1 MTAIRPRPTPEQQR
15 REEARAQARARTQA
29 QTHAAKANRILLSQ
43 PLFPLLLAIFYVA
56 LLIIPWV
63 LECKIA
69 SQPSFIVQ
77 LYRWGSRYYVQN
89 GWVIAINVLNSLA
102 VVLSLPILSA
112 LLARA
117 AVVFS
122 QRRKPGQT
130 LTVRQLFALADR
142 GWYDFFKVTSPV
154 ASSALL
160 RLGFLVLFITVLL
173 PLVRSGFV
181 AYDNL
186 LVTDNLPKEAQNHMY
201 ERLGFTPSPVAVKSA
216 NSISQ
221 DRVIS
226 ATRKK
231 LLTTVGGIEP
241 NLWPVCND
249 NTSSDSTCGFKY
261 GPYDLSQSTLSNF
274 WEAPDRYGWD
284 SDWNTN
290 GSALMHASAL
300 TAGSSIGSY
309 YWNDFGAY
317 TLGLKS
323 GTRCEAIS
331 AQVVEEQ
338 CLRSTNNGSLPS
350 AAQGW
355 NTSLEIQKE
364 LRVDICYPA
373 LETSPWQAADA
384 SPWKPISF
392 TEHLYIGIRD
402 QVSSWDCSGSLGS
415 SYCGYQGIYQG
426 LYLDCQADSMM
437 SFFELGSART
447 KGVPSRFLE
456 ELPSGFDI
464 PRDRGYGSSRIDPD
478 EYTDYIGPLKTAAL
492 AMFGNDSW
500 FDTLNLVMADIEVA
514 NITNGTALAMLCQ
527 MIPLGNIDIFGRDEY
542 CDEARYRDEF
552 PYYYTSSEIFS
563 SLVRSF
569 FQSFRTRKLARATL
583 NTATFFA
590 NNATLSGMNDSPNWE
605 SQDTKYVSEES
616 DERMLVPVL
625 SVAAIATISIF
636 IALQVACIVI
646 LLVYIYSSRVWTLTL
661 DSLAIAR
668 VGAQLSALDVFL
680 IPRETGTLGTAQL
693 NSRAAKQLDQI
704 DGLVGSTSLTGHH
717 DIEMA
722 TMPPPYAPRGE
733 EPSTRDERRL
743 PQPGAAAAAAR
754 DTAAQDHTVPAYSP
768 PADEHTAQAAGG
780 EAENPGRRDD
790 VNEMAISHAASSE
803 SRGPVLPAVTSLEAI
818 AVGGRGLITRRMW
831 RQADKPLPEPPAEQ

>member
-1 MTAIRPRPTPEQQR
+1 MTAIRPRPTPGQQR
-15 REEARAQARARTQA
+15 REEAQARARA

-43 PLFPLLLAIFYVA
+43 PLFPLVLAIFYIA
-56 LLIIPWV
+56 LLIVPWV

-69 SQPSFIVQ
+69 SQPSFIIQ
-77 LYRWGSRYYVQN
+77 FYRWGTRNYVQN
-89 GWVIAINVLNSLA
+89 GWIIAINVLNSLA

-142 GWYDFFKVTSPV
+142 GWYDLFKVTSPV

-160 RLGFLVLFITVLL
+160 RLGFLVLFIAVLL
-173 PLVRSGFV
+173 PLLRSG
-181 AYDNL
+181 
-186 LVTDNLPKEAQNHMY
+186 LVTYDKVLATDHLPKEAKKYMY
-201 ERLGFTPSPVAVKSA
+201 ERLGYTPSPVAVKVAYPS
-216 NSISQ
+216 NQ
-221 DRVIS
+221 DNVLS
-226 ATRKK
+226 ATRKN

-274 WEAPDRYGWD
+274 WEDPDRYGWD

-290 GSALMHASAL
+290 GSALMHASTL

-323 GTRCEAIS
+323 GTRCEAVS
-331 AQVVEEQ
+331 AQEVEEQ
-338 CLRSTNNGSLPS
+338 CLRSTDNGSLPT

-355 NTSLEIQKE
+355 NTSLEIQKQ

-373 LETSPWQAADA
+373 LERSPWEAADA

-402 QVSSWDCSGSLGS
+402 QVSSWDCSDSLYS
-415 SYCGYQGIYQG
+415 SDCGYQGTYQG
-426 LYLDCQADSMM
+426 LYLECQADSMM

-447 KGVPSRFLE
+447 KGVPSRFLD

-464 PRDRGYGSSRIDPD
+464 PRDRGFSSSRDPTS
-478 EYTDYIGPLKTAAL
+478 YTDYIGPLKTAAL

-500 FDTLNLVMADIEVA
+500 FDTLNLVVADIEVA
-514 NITNGTALAMLCQ
+514 NITNGTALALLCQ
-527 MIPLGNIDIFGRDEY
+527 MMPLGNIDTFGRDAY

-583 NTATFFA
+583 NTATFYA
-590 NNATLSGMNDSPNWE
+590 NNAILSGMNDSPNWE
-605 SQDTKYVSEES
+605 SQDTKRMSEES
-616 DERMLVPVL
+616 DEWMAVPVL
-625 SVAAIATISIF
+625 SVPAIATISIF

-733 EPSTRDERRL
+733 EPSSRDERRL
-743 PQPGAAAAAAR
+743 PQPGAAAAAR
-754 DTAAQDHTVPAYSP
+754 ETAAQDHTVPAYSP
-768 PADEHTAQAAGG
+768 PADEHTAQTASG
-780 EAENPGRRDD
+780 EAGTTGERHDA
-790 VNEMAISHAASSE
+790 NEMAISNAASSA

>member
-15 REEARAQARARTQA
+15 REEARARAQAQAQA
-29 QTHAAKANRILLSQ
+29 QTRAVKANRILLSQ
-43 PLFPLLLAIFYVA
+43 PLFPLVLAIFYIA
-56 LLIIPWV
+56 LLIVPWV

-69 SQPSFIVQ
+69 NQPSFIIH
-77 LYRWGSRYYVQN
+77 LYRRSTGLYVQH
-89 GWVIAINVLNSLA
+89 GWVIAINFLHSLA
-102 VVLSLPILSA
+102 AVLSLPILSA

-142 GWYDFFKVTSPV
+142 GWYDLVKVTSPV

-160 RLGFLVLFITVLL
+160 RLGFLVLLIAALL
-173 PLVRSGFV
+173 PLLRSGLV
-181 AYDNL
+181 AYDNV
-186 LVTDNLPKEAQNHMY
+186 LVTDNLPKEARRYMF
-201 ERLGFTPSPVAVKSA
+201 ERLGYTPSPVAVKMA

-221 DRVIS
+221 DRVLS
-226 ATRKK
+226 ATRKN

-274 WEAPDRYGWD
+274 WEAPDRYGSD

-290 GSALMHASAL
+290 GSALMHASTL
-300 TAGSSIGSY
+300 KAGSSIGSY

-323 GTRCEAIS
+323 GTRCEAVS
-331 AQVVEEQ
+331 AQEVEEQ
-338 CLRSTNNGSLPS
+338 CLRSTDNGSLPT

-355 NTSLEIQKE
+355 NTSLEIQRQ

-373 LETSPWQAADA
+373 LERSPWEAADA

-402 QVSSWDCSGSLGS
+402 QESPWDCSDSLYS
-415 SYCGYQGIYQG
+415 TNCGYQGTYQG

-464 PRDRGYGSSRIDPD
+464 PRDRGYSSSRDPD
-478 EYTDYIGPLKTAAL
+478 SYTDYIGPLKTAAL

-500 FDTLNLVMADIEVA
+500 FDTLNLVLADIEVA
-514 NITNGTALAMLCQ
+514 NITNGTALAILCQ
-527 MIPLGNIDIFGRDEY
+527 MLPLGNIDTFGRDAY

-552 PYYYTSSEIFS
+552 PYYYRSSEIFS

-569 FQSFRTRKLARATL
+569 FQSFRTRRLARATL
-583 NTATFFA
+583 NTATFYA

-605 SQDTKYVSEES
+605 SLDTKRVSEES
-616 DERMLVPVL
+616 DERMVVPVL

-636 IALQVACIVI
+636 VALQVACIVI
-646 LLVYIYSSRVWTLTL
+646 LLVYIYNSRVWTLTL

-680 IPRETGTLGTAQL
+680 IPRETGTLGTAHL
-693 NSRAAKQLDQI
+693 NRRATKQLDQI
-704 DGLVGSTSLTGHH
+704 DGLVGSTSLTGQHN

-743 PQPGAAAAAAR
+743 PQPGAAAAAR
-754 DTAAQDHTVPAYSP
+754 DTAARDHNVPAYSP
-768 PADEHTAQAAGG
+768 PADEHTAQADETTG
-780 EAENPGRRDD
+780 ERDGA
-790 VNEMAISHAASSE
+790 NEIATSHAASSE
-803 SRGPVLPAVTSLEAI
+803 ARHLVPPAVTSLEAI